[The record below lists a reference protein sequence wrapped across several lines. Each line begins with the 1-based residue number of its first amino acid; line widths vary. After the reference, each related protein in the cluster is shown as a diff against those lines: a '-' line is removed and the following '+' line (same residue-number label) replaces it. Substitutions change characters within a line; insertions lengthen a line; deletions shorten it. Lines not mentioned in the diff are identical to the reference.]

1 MPVRVPALNHELQM
15 KMCEYHARYMP
26 VKDILFKFKEDH
38 GVTITETAARWYL
51 MSRKWAPIIQDM
63 REKWVV
69 GVLEIPISQ
78 KRVRMER
85 LENLYQKALAARQI
99 STAKEI
105 LKAAKEEIEGTK
117 SGDINI
123 QMNKIEMISD
133 EEIKNRMRKIKE
145 EMAAIPIER
154 IEATMVEK
162 QEVFNGVRN

>member
-15 KMCEYHARYMP
+15 KMCEYHARYLP
-26 VKDILFKFKEDH
+26 CKDILVKFKEEH
-38 GVTITETAARWYL
+38 GVTITETTARWYL
-51 MSRKWAPIIQDM
+51 LSKKWSAIIQQM

-78 KRVRMER
+78 KRVRLER
-85 LENLYQKALAARQI
+85 LEDLYKKAISARQI
-99 STAKEI
+99 STAKEV
-105 LKAAKEEIEGTK
+105 LRAAKEEIEGTK

-145 EMAAIPIER
+145 EMASIPIEK
-154 IEATMVEK
+154 IEAQMVE
-162 QEVFNGVRN
+162 V

>member
-26 VKDILFKFKEDH
+26 CKDILVKFKEDH
-38 GVTITETAARWYL
+38 GITITETTARWYL
-51 MSRKWAPIIQDM
+51 LSKKWSAIIQGM

-85 LENLYQKALAARQI
+85 LEVLYQQAKSKGQI

-133 EEIKNRMRKIKE
+133 EEIKLRMRKIKE
-145 EMAAIPIER
+145 EMASVPINR
-154 IEATMVEK
+154 IEAQMTEAVII
-162 QEVFNGVRN
+162 

>member
-26 VKDILFKFKEDH
+26 VRDILVKFKEEH
-38 GVTITETAARWYL
+38 GITITETTARWYL
-51 MSRKWAPIIQDM
+51 MSKKWFPIIQQM

-78 KRVRMER
+78 KRVRLER
-85 LENLYQKALAARQI
+85 LEDLYRKAISARQI
-99 STAKEI
+99 STAKEV
-105 LKAAKEEIEGTK
+105 LRAAKEEIEGTK

-145 EMAAIPIER
+145 EMASIPIEK
-154 IEATMVEK
+154 IEAQTVE
-162 QEVFNGVRN
+162 V